1 MISLRPSTTRSI
13 TTELV
18 PDVIGTDERHALVH
32 EVRKLR
38 VVVDRPRPFHALRR
52 LTMLRNWTKV
62 PGFAR
67 FWKRPE
73 PQSRASPPRMAYR
86 TRLAVSWM
94 WTLRM
99 TPVRCF
105 SAA

>member
-1 MISLRPSTTRSI
+1 MTLFLARHPMISLRPSTTRSI

-52 LTMLRNWTKV
+52 LTMLRNWAEV
-62 PGFAR
+62 PGFPSIR
-67 FWKRPE
+67 DPK
-73 PQSRASPPRMAYR
+73 
-86 TRLAVSWM
+86 
-94 WTLRM
+94 LR
-99 TPVRCF
+99 VESVLRG
-105 SAA
+105 